1 MSKQH
6 ETSWYIIKQAELKD
20 SGSHVCNLSLDPR
33 EVTCPR
39 ITEWNWAPRGAHSL
53 SISHEDGVVEILGLH
68 WDESDKKQIY
78 WDRFFQI
85 KFICE
90 QLEYLPWNTVSQ
102 NRNIRFWGGCSASCI
117 HLADAGFPE
126 AWSSGQSVPNYWAKL
141 HHPGGQR
148 WVWNLLRLP
157 NGQSNQPDP
166 RSWTSCIC
174 GSCHWQVHLF
184 AAHAE
189 ETSLSICGS
198 RRGESKT
205 TGETEGPKSRSKKM
219 MYRLFFENK
228 CLDNTCPINAGV
240 LVLSTWLIWNR
251 TVLSIVTYTQ
261 LEPEMPCASLRNS
274 DFPLWR
280 LHGFCRLQPPPGF
293 PNTTWSPTGLPK
305 HHMKSI
311 LNGCSNH
318 QMCLVGSFSIPIYLK
333 INQPHDWKK
342 HEQIAWWCSC
352 NLHIRLQCLCTTAFA
367 KVLCGNRIFQVVVD
381 HSP

>member
-1 MSKQH
+1 MNPTK
-6 ETSWYIIKQAELKD
+6 TD
-20 SGSHVCNLSLDPR
+20 
-33 EVTCPR
+33 
-39 ITEWNWAPRGAHSL
+39 
-53 SISHEDGVVEILGLH
+53 
-68 WDESDKKQIY
+68 
-78 WDRFFQI
+78 
-85 KFICE
+85 
-90 QLEYLPWNTVSQ
+90 
-102 NRNIRFWGGCSASCI
+102 
-117 HLADAGFPE
+117 
-126 AWSSGQSVPNYWAKL
+126 
-141 HHPGGQR
+141 
-148 WVWNLLRLP
+148 LLRSFL
-157 NGQSNQPDP
+157 SNQVHMWATRVSPMKYCIPKSQYPILRWLFSQLHPFGWRRFPWSLIKWSECAQLLSQAAPP
-166 RSWTSCIC
+166 RWSKMSLK
-174 GSCHWQVHLF
+174 S
-184 AAHAE
+184 HASPKRPVWS
-189 ETSLSICGS
+189 TWPSFLGHKGKKIVYLQLMPQRKSLSICGS